1 MKIKKRGLSSNVQH
15 NHIIERKE
23 PLFTF
28 AIISDSH
35 INPEESKTSSPWE
48 SNKLANARTRYVI
61 QELNRLSA
69 FLR

>member
-35 INPEESKTSSPWE
+35 INPEES
-48 SNKLANARTRYVI
+48 NKLANARTRYVI